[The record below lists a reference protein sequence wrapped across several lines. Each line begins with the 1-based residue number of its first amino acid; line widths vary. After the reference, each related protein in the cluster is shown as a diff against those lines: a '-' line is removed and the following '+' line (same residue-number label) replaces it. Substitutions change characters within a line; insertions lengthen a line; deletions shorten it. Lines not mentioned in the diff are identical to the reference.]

1 MKLLGTLT
9 QTVFE
14 KLFNFIAG
22 FLGVKYA
29 TRITAIGIL
38 AAGYIS
44 CVGVFTT
51 MIGPWFAALVGTA
64 YGALLGLLFPPIAG
78 TVIAA
83 LFSYKMCVVALRY
96 TSRLMKMAIT

>member
-29 TRITAIGIL
+29 TRITAIAIL

-51 MIGPWFAALVGTA
+51 MIVPWFGALVGTA
-64 YGALLGLLFPPIAG
+64 YGALLGLLFPPVAG